1 MLPQPRLLIQLLIV
15 ALLLFVLVP
24 SGQAHPPAD
33 PPFPNNPIM
42 FVTQVP
48 VPADFT
54 TIGSTFGNHQGSL
67 DSAARGGDLWI
78 RYPNGTLKNLTEA
91 AGYGGSGFLTGNEG
105 IAVRDPSP
113 SWDGTKVI
121 VSMVIG
127 APSQQYDYE
136 SYFWQLYEV
145 TGFQNP
151 AGTVVITKVPNQP

>member
-1 MLPQPRLLIQLLIV
+1 MALFDFQKRATVRLSLAAAMVAASLMVPRAGRSAAAGPTL
-15 ALLLFVLVP
+15 
-24 SGQAHPPAD
+24 D
-33 PPFPNNPIM
+33 YPIL

-48 VPADFT
+48 IAADFT
-54 TIGSTFGNHQGSL
+54 TIGSTFGNHRASL
-67 DSAARGGDLWI
+67 DSVGRGGDLWI
-78 RYPNGTLKNLTEA
+78 RYPDGTLKNLTLA

-121 VSMVIG
+121 FSMVIG

-151 AGTVVITKVPNQP
+151 AGTVVI